1 MKMGKVS
8 TYLDTG
14 YFLNFF
20 TCLRC
25 RRPLNYVDSTLGT
38 SALIAERSED
48 ACLLNTD
55 HGTDRLSTKTGKKS
69 EAVMDTHH
77 DDGWLN
83 NSVDR

>member
-8 TYLDTG
+8 TYLDSG
-14 YFLNFF
+14 DFLKFF

-25 RRPLNYVDSTLGT
+25 RRPLNYVDGTLGT

-48 ACLLNTD
+48 AWLLNTD
-55 HGTDRLSTKTGKKS
+55 HGTDRLNTKTGIKIV

-77 DDGWLN
+77 DDG
-83 NSVDR
+83 